1 MTVGA
6 FMAQAGKDGNEG
18 NDDNDSLRVTLLG
31 LQHSWILDAGAAIL
45 VHSGDGW
52 GLIRLT
58 FLTGGMR
65 VKHFD
70 GFNRTEQP

>member
-1 MTVGA
+1 
-6 FMAQAGKDGNEG
+6 
-18 NDDNDSLRVTLLG
+18 
-31 LQHSWILDAGAAIL
+31 LDAGAAIL

-70 GFNRTEQP
+70 GFNRTEQA